1 MAASGQPYNI
11 STLVGGV
18 PRAVAAASNAATGQ
32 PQRVAVDS
40 SGNLYFTSLHCV
52 YRMRPGGAL
61 TLVAGNGRAGFGGDG
76 GPAAQAQLN
85 TPRGLALDGSGNLYV
100 ADSGNHR
107 IRKVA
112 PDGTITTVAGSTIAG
127 YYGDGGAA
135 IAGLLR
141 LPSGV
146 AVDGSGNLY
155 IADTGNHVIREVTPD
170 GTIST
175 LTGIGGAGFAGDTGP
190 PSGGVIA
197 NPEDVAVDGSGN
209 LYIADTGNLC
219 VRKIASDVISTVAGR
234 GTDTSDGVQA
244 TTAALNG
251 PFALAV
257 DSAGNFY
264 VAEWGSSRIRKV
276 DTKGVITT
284 VAGTGTA
291 GFGGDGGP
299 AAKAQLSTPAGLA
312 LDSAGNLYIA
322 DFGNN
327 RIRQVSSSGNI
338 ATVAGNGNF
347 WYSGDGG
354 AATSAQLNGPTGIAV
369 DAGGNV
375 YFADTLNHRVR
386 KMSPD
391 GTITTVAGTG
401 TGGFGGD
408 GGAAGAAQLN
418 QPFGLALAAAGNLYI
433 ADMQNHRVRQVRP
446 AGSITTAAGSATPG
460 FGGDGG
466 APSSAQLNY
475 PTGVAVDTAGNLYIA
490 EHGNQRVRVVSNGVI
505 TTLAGNGLGTY
516 AGDGGAAAQASLNG
530 PTGVAVDGSGNV
542 FIADTGNNVIRMV
555 SPDRY
560 IITVAGTGVLGYSG
574 EGGPAASAQLV
585 APTAVVRDASGNLY
599 ITADSRILIAPV
611 GGSIATI
618 AGNGKPGYTGD
629 GGPATDALV
638 NAPRGLAVDAFGN
651 VYVADTLNNAI
662 RLLQPAATPGP

>member
-40 SGNLYFTSLHCV
+40 SGNLYFTSLHCG
-52 YRMRPGGAL
+52 YRMRPGGAR

-386 KMSPD
+386 
-391 GTITTVAGTG
+391 
-401 TGGFGGD
+401 
-408 GGAAGAAQLN
+408 
-418 QPFGLALAAAGNLYI
+418 
-433 ADMQNHRVRQVRP
+433 QVRP
-446 AGSITTAAGSATPG
+446 DGSITTAAGSATPG

>member
-418 QPFGLALAAAGNLYI
+418 HPFGLALDAAGNLYI

-446 AGSITTAAGSATPG
+446 DGSITTAAGSATPG

-574 EGGPAASAQLV
+574 EGGPASSAQLV